1 MRLNCAAAMTTAN
14 IYSGQTKQSK
24 RDPNITPVAEMS
36 ANKESAR
43 GGESAAQNSR
53 WAQISLEAAVMRF
66 SIAEILDGSS
76 FDRPVDFA
84 TPCPKMSCACR
95 GAGCAG
101 VQPPGL
107 LGGLHHLHGGPMP
120 VPEGVG
126 ARRLRTWRLETM
138 PGGDG
143 GRL

>member
-1 MRLNCAAAMTTAN
+1 
-14 IYSGQTKQSK
+14 
-24 RDPNITPVAEMS
+24 MS

-43 GGESAAQNSR
+43 GGERTAQNSR

-76 FDRPVDFA
+76 FDWPVDFA
-84 TPCPKMSCACR
+84 TQCPKTSCACR
-95 GAGCAG
+95 SAGCAG

-107 LGGLHHLHGGPMP
+107 FGGLRHLHRRPMP

-126 ARRLRTWRLETM
+126 ARRVGTGRLETM

-143 GRL
+143 SRLRTLRLCLRARYQ